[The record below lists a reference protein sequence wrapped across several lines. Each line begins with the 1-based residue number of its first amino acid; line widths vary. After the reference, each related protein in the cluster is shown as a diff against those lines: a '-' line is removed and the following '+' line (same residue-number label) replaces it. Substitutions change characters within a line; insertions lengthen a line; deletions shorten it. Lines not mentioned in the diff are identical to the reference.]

1 MAKVA
6 LLVDFVPRTRVVI
19 DVPDNMTVERYLENN
34 DAYDALAQQARNQ
47 MCEEISGYLNGEN
60 MEWQEDMECPFGTF
74 RGEE

>member
-19 DVPDNMTVERYLENN
+19 DIPDNMTVEQYLEND

-47 MCEEISGYLNGEN
+47 MCEGISDYLNGEN
-60 MEWQEDMECPFGTF
+60 MEWQEDTECPYGTF
-74 RGEE
+74 NGE